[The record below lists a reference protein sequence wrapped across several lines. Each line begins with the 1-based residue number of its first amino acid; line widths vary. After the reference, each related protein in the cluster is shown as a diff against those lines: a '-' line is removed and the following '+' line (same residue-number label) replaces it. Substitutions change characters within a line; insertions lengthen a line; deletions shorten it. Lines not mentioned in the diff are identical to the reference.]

1 MKYKKIKKFKGLF
14 KIGYALM
21 NFDNQKSVVHG
32 DNNALVVRSKVSD
45 FEYKKGYTP
54 VEVVFEHI
62 IMMMSSVKDVYY
74 AFDFESLKLFLS
86 KLKSEMKEIYDGND
100 FSELE
105 NWKPKVEN
113 EVVVLNIP
121 LYDALHNPIKDINYN

>member
-1 MKYKKIKKFKGLF
+1 
-14 KIGYALM
+14 M
-21 NFDNQKSVVHG
+21 NFDDQRCVTHG
-32 DNNALVVRSKVSD
+32 DKNALVVRSNVND

-62 IMMMSSVKDVYY
+62 IIMMSSVEDVYY

-86 KLKSEMKEIYDGND
+86 KLKSEMKEIYDRHD

-113 EVVVLNIP
+113 EVLVLNIP
-121 LYDALHNPIKDINYN
+121 LYGGFWLWSYNIPDGEKISQMLNNQKI